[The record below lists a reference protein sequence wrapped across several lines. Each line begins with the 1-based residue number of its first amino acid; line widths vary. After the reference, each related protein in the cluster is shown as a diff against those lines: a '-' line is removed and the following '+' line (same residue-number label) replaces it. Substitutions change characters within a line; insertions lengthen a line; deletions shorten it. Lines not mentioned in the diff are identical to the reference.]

1 MSIPKKSRERLEI
14 LKTFSETET
23 KNLNRPTLR
32 NSMIKQMCKLLYAK
46 VFKIS
51 NNIRPKSSQHLE
63 IGSTSTL
70 LLSLH
75 HLTRIE
81 LNRTCL

>member
-46 VFKIS
+46 VLKIS

-75 HLTRIE
+75 HLTRTE
-81 LNRTCL
+81 LN